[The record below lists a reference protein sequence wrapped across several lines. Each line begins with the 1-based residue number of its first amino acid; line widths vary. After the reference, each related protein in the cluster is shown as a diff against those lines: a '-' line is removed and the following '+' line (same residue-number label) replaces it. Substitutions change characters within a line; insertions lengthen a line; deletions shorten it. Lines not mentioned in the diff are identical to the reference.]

1 MSRSIQD
8 ISNKSFSAIRT
19 DFTYGL
25 QLLDH
30 LVAGRIIIEDPLIED
45 SVRSKDNY
53 EIQRNFLHL
62 LCRLGAINYH
72 QIGEIRS
79 CMDLNDNIAE
89 YNTPT
94 VDTVGGIQTKTA
106 SLRFNARNNRHY
118 YAVEFTGKK
127 MPQFLHMQCT
137 HNGVIKGEAKIN
149 LRENF
154 CGSTLSVTADRYGN
168 INKSGKW
175 GRFFR

>member
-1 MSRSIQD
+1 MARSIQD

-30 LVAGRIIIEDPLIED
+30 LVAGRIIIEDPIIED

-62 LCRLGAINYH
+62 LCRLGAINHY

-79 CMDLNDNIAE
+79 CMEFNDTMSA

-94 VDTVGGIQTKTA
+94 VDTLGGIQIKTA
-106 SLRFNARNNRHY
+106 SLRYSTYGKRFY
-118 YAVEFTGKK
+118 YAVEFTGKE
-127 MPQFLHMQCT
+127 MPELLHMQCT

-149 LRENF
+149 LRENP
-154 CGSTLSVTADRYGN
+154 CGSSLSVTADRFGN

-175 GRFFR
+175 GRFFS